1 LTSGTQIHDNNPGFP
16 DDLLWTIR
24 TPDSAVE
31 VDLDAGTARLRMN
44 NVAAGDYTDFA
55 NALFGGGGAG
65 LPGPFV
71 PVTVSFDIRW
81 SGVLSRANVRNT
93 TVGFA
98 GEFMR
103 TGAHVDWSM
112 SEAGFTFHTLSSGQ
126 DARSALIGHERNGTF
141 FKGS

>member
-1 LTSGTQIHDNNPGFP
+1 MRARHL
-16 DDLLWTIR
+16 R
-24 TPDSAVE
+24 T
-31 VDLDAGTARLRMN
+31 R
-44 NVAAGDYTDFA
+44 DFFSIP
-55 NALFGGGGAG
+55 NALSRGSS
-65 LPGPFV
+65 V
-71 PVTVSFDIRW
+71 PATVSFDIRW
-81 SGVLSRANVRNT
+81 SGVLSRANVRDT

-112 SEAGFTFHTLSSGQ
+112 SKAGFAFHTLSSGQ